1 MKKFVSLLMVLAM
14 LLSCVA
20 MAETTTTEGEWHDR
34 WLPTYTYSGETKL
47 PEYMNTESYFPIVK
61 EGYDVTLKVG
71 VVYDDSKTDP
81 DHVADSWM
89 FKFFEHYANIHWEFE
104 CIPKSALAQRKALVF
119 LEELPDILLGYQ
131 LTPNEMVTYG
141 DVDGQLLNMAPYIHP
156 DICPSVVLQLEN
168 ANVRQ
173 AITTTTGAIYTLP
186 RVYGDLDTHAY
197 GNAEAM
203 YVNTEWLAEIGLEK
217 APTTLNDFTAM
228 LYAFKDKHPDGIP
241 LFACDDNAD
250 VRTYVYNALGFLT
263 ATENDTGSGPALRNG
278 EVVIPA
284 YTPEFKEALKVLNEW
299 YVNGLIPQDYFS
311 LDTTAADAMAAEWNW
326 GATNRAS
333 LGNVCP
339 TFPVINEETGE
350 KDYSE
355 MWKIWTGYPL
365 TSDWNDTQAIPSY
378 SLASRIGGLAISA
391 ETEHPE
397 LCMRWAD
404 FYFTELGTIY
414 MHEGP
419 TPEGPDGLGM
429 ILGHRVTP
437 DWKIYYLDYD
447 AGNYVNSGTYVTQET
462 QPCGQIF
469 GHRASS
475 LYRPDEITYL
485 RQISQEMSGYEPSPY
500 TLVPENADNWFKMA
514 KMEGFFPYIVNGYPT
529 YTYMTEDVNL
539 ELADLK
545 SVIDPYI
552 DGEVAKFI
560 TGLNSLDNFDKFQS
574 DLEAMGI
581 KDMLKI
587 YTDLYVPAE

>member
-1 MKKFVSLLMVLAM
+1 MKKLVSLLMVLAM
-14 LLSCVA
+14 LLSCTA
-20 MAETTTTEGEWHDR
+20 MAETATTEGEWHDR

-47 PEYMNTESYFPIVK
+47 PEYMNTESYWPIVK
-61 EGYDVTLKVG
+61 EGHEVTLKLG
-71 VVYDDSKTDP
+71 IVYADTKTEP
-81 DHVADSWM
+81 AKIEEMWL
-89 FKFFEHYANIHWEFE
+89 FKFLNKFTGINFEYDF
-104 CIPKSALAQRKALVF
+104 IPASALEQRKALVF
-119 LEELPDILLGYQ
+119 LEELPDILLGYA
-131 LTPNEMVTYG
+131 LTPNELVTYG
-141 DVDGQLLNMAPYIHP
+141 DVDGQLLNMVPYINS
-156 DICPSVVLQLEN
+156 DICPAITLQMQD

-173 AITTTTGAIYTLP
+173 SVTTTTGAMYTLP
-186 RVYGDLDTHAY
+186 RVYSSLDTHAY

-228 LYAFKDKHPDGIP
+228 LYAFKEKHPDGIP
-241 LFACDDNAD
+241 LFASDASAD

-263 ATENDTGSGPALRNG
+263 STGNDTGSGPALRNG

-311 LDTTAADAMAAEWNW
+311 LDATAADAMVTEWNW
-326 GATNRAS
+326 GATNKDS
-333 LGNVCP
+333 LGGFLP
-339 TFPVINEETGE
+339 GGTEEE
-350 KDYSE
+350 KQNA

-378 SLASRIGGLAISA
+378 SLCSKIGGVAISA

-397 LCMRWAD
+397 LCMRLCD
-404 FYFTELGTIY
+404 FYFTELGTVY

-419 TPEGPDGLGM
+419 ANGSPDTLGM
-429 ILGHRVTP
+429 TDGHTVTP
-437 DWKIYYLDYD
+437 DWKITYHD
-447 AGNYVNSGTYVTQET
+447 NVNNRWNGASYTHMVTG
-462 QPCGQIF
+462 PNGQLF
-469 GHRASS
+469 GHRAAS
-475 LYRPDEITYL
+475 LYRPEEITYF
-485 RQISQEMSGYEPSPY
+485 RQISIEMSGYEPSPY
-500 TLVPENADNWFKMA
+500 TLLKENSDNWFKMA
-514 KMEGFFPYIVNGYPT
+514 KIEGFFPYLVNGYPT
-529 YTYMTEDVNL
+529 YTYMTEDVAL

-560 TGLNSLDNFDKFQS
+560 TGLNSLDNFDKFIS